1 MKWDNYKVSKYLS
14 KILNYKKKKKC
25 IVKQSGGYHLHEVM
39 QVNISNGIIK
49 TVHHSMVSSEKN
61 TTSVLFLPKI

>member
-14 KILNYKKKKKC
+14 KILNYKKKKS
-25 IVKQSGGYHLHEVM
+25 IVKQSGGYHLHEVI

-61 TTSVLFLPKI
+61 ITSVLLLPKI